1 MKTYSDLPTLVKVK
15 IMAFASSGADG
26 DLDIWKQALSLLSVC
41 HDWRVY
47 GKSRLY
53 RYAVIE
59 LVNTKYKDN
68 SDDEAVTDSES
79 SDRESV
85 SSLAE
90 YVDDAAAIDG
100 GNSIRAYSNIK
111 LIQNLGLGNMVKQ
124 L

>member
-47 GKSRLY
+47 GKGRLY
-53 RYAVIE
+53 QYAVIE

-79 SDRESV
+79 SDRES
-85 SSLAE
+85 
-90 YVDDAAAIDG
+90 
-100 GNSIRAYSNIK
+100 
-111 LIQNLGLGNMVKQ
+111 
-124 L
+124 